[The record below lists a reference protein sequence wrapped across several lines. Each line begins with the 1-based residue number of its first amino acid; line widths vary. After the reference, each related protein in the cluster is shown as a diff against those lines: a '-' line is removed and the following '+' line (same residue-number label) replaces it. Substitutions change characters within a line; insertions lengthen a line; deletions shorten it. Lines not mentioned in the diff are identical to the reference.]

1 MKIKVREITNGDAK
15 GGNMK
20 IKYKNLVIEAIIDAD
35 GKSLKFISPVSGA
48 MFESIW
54 NILNISPLDSY
65 FQKEYEWS
73 KTLDKES
80 LQIDL
85 AYSRNREIAEHML
98 RNGKDVDLD
107 ELDLQLLKK
116 EIGRE
121 PYTIDEVFDIRVTEK
136 FYNANLEKVIT
147 HCKISKEEV
156 LKIVNSVN
164 HFERDYFR
172 ELISSRYP
180 EQGLVVQS
188 GGSDCSPVRTIRKL
202 M

>member
-1 MKIKVREITNGDAK
+1 
-15 GGNMK
+15 MK

-35 GKSLKFISPVSGA
+35 GKSLKFISPVSGK
-48 MFESIW
+48 MFKSIW

-65 FQKEYEWS
+65 FQKEYEWT

-85 AYSRNREIAEHML
+85 AYSRHREIAEHML

-136 FYNANLEKVIT
+136 FYNANLEKVTT
-147 HCKISKEEV
+147 HCKIPKEEV
-156 LKIVNSVN
+156 IKIVNSVN